1 MFILLFSNIRLVIA
15 KEVIDNF
22 EFITFVPIRDIFSRM
37 EFNVE
42 WDKNNSSV
50 LLFKDN
56 IVIILP
62 INKKYLVINGDKINI
77 EYPTLIFNGKAFC
90 SSEIFKIIGY
100 EYELKN
106 NKMSIHSKL
115 DFSIS
120 IGNKAPNFKLK
131 DINNNEISLK
141 DFEGKK
147 VVVVFWT
154 SWCPYCRREIQSV
167 NALLNKI
174 NKDEIIIL
182 PINVGEDSEI
192 VKKFMNINKYDFTV
206 LLDENMN
213 VSEIY
218 NIESIPTMIFIDEDG
233 NVYDIQKQYCNEK
246 EIKQIL
252 GLNEI

>member
-1 MFILLFSNIRLVIA
+1 
-15 KEVIDNF
+15 
-22 EFITFVPIRDIFSRM
+22 
-37 EFNVE
+37 
-42 WDKNNSSV
+42 
-50 LLFKDN
+50 
-56 IVIILP
+56 
-62 INKKYLVINGDKINI
+62 
-77 EYPTLIFNGKAFC
+77 
-90 SSEIFKIIGY
+90 
-100 EYELKN
+100 ELKN

-233 NVYDIQKQYCNEK
+233 NVYDIQ
-246 EIKQIL
+246 
-252 GLNEI
+252 